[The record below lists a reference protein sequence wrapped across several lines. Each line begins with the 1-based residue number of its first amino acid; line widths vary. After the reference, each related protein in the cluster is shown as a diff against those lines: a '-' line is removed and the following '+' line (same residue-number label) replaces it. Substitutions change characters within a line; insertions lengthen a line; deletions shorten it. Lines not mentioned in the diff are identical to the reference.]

1 MSDAIQGKAALIII
15 MLILKYR
22 YINKVFEACIMKG
35 RVKGHKK
42 PPPYDDICISRPG
55 VCRAWEWGISSH
67 YIWTFLRTVMLS
79 ILRTW
84 QCWPPAAAV
93 CTHLCWGNIVK
104 QNFVSSV
111 TLASSTIFFFFN
123 SYLVTYR
130 YKLSKPI
137 IISFKSFLS
146 PLDYTYGIK
155 WKCEDSF
162 TLLFCSSLPASVH
175 SHFMDRFP
183 QMKITKLT
191 QIFRLQ
197 GSICK

>member
-1 MSDAIQGKAALIII
+1 
-15 MLILKYR
+15 
-22 YINKVFEACIMKG
+22 MKEQ
-35 RVKGHKK
+35 KGHKK
-42 PPPYDDICISRPG
+42 PPPSDDICISRPG
-55 VCRAWEWGISSH
+55 VCRVRVWGVGHLTLCSILH
-67 YIWTFLRTVMLS
+67 FTFLRTVMLS

-93 CTHLCWGNIVK
+93 CTHLCWANIVK

-111 TLASSTIFFFFN
+111 TLSSSTIFFFFI
-123 SYLVTYR
+123 VTYR